1 MKTEYT
7 FDSSELESSLKEC
20 GKKGITELVVHDPE
34 IAGNK
39 SRLLHFLKAVE
50 KDAPELFVS
59 IKVNPA
65 LIDSE
70 VCSQASRVNCSLEIP
85 ASSDVKKNRDGAE
98 LLVFDKKF
106 YAKKCSLLNNAGLV
120 FGMELFYAD
129 NSRDTL
135 KSFKE
140 RVDFIC
146 AQYPNHIDF
155 PQTENAE
162 ENSSAKVTGVFSGN
176 DIRYARDIAFACRTF
191 YSAGRAVAWFN
202 SVLKP
207 LRLPAS
213 QFFADFA
220 EWQRVNNCDYRS
232 GFVPEN
238 EPHSE
243 IEKMQLLFLSM
254 KYEEK
259 KASDVFPVVKDIVL
273 LNGALSRVV
282 AEGIESVIETQY
294 HPDDLLGPE
303 SFDLE
308 AFSND
313 VCMEHSSVRVF
324 LNDGDVDYKVL

>member
-1 MKTEYT
+1 
-7 FDSSELESSLKEC
+7 
-20 GKKGITELVVHDPE
+20 
-34 IAGNK
+34 
-39 SRLLHFLKAVE
+39 
-50 KDAPELFVS
+50 
-59 IKVNPA
+59 
-65 LIDSE
+65 
-70 VCSQASRVNCSLEIP
+70 
-85 ASSDVKKNRDGAE
+85 
-98 LLVFDKKF
+98 
-106 YAKKCSLLNNAGLV
+106 
-120 FGMELFYAD
+120 
-129 NSRDTL
+129 
-135 KSFKE
+135 
-140 RVDFIC
+140 FIC

-313 VCMEHSSVRVF
+313 VCMEHCSVRVF